1 MEKTIRKTA
10 GIDIGSEKI
19 FISIEG
25 EKEVKNFDTYTGSY
39 KQAIDYMLNNGVTT
53 VAMESTGVYW
63 VVLYEMIQ
71 KAGIEGYLVNASHIK
86 HVPGRKSDVQDCQW
100 ICQLHKNGL
109 LRASYI
115 PENEIK
121 KLRSYV
127 RQREELIGMGAQHI
141 NHMQKALDLMNIKVH
156 NVISQVTGVSGLA
169 MIKAIIAGERN
180 PDTLVEMCNI
190 QIKKHK
196 REEVIK
202 SLEGTYSEE
211 NIFLL
216 KQSLECWEFYN
227 KKISDCD
234 KQIEALLTKMSND
247 KETDIKAD
255 IIKPIRHHKPEIEGL
270 HEMLMKITGG
280 KNPTSIIGV
289 TDMTILRVI
298 AEIGPDLSKWE
309 NAKHF
314 TAWLGLA
321 PNKNQSGKFNK
332 KSHFKIHTHAGQYFR
347 TIAMSVAKS
356 KRSALS
362 SFYRRVK
369 SRSGPKIAMKALAR
383 KIAEMFYNVMTKG
396 MEYIEQ
402 GIKKYEED
410 YKKTFIKKLHKQA
423 TLMGYKLVTQG

>member
-1 MEKTIRKTA
+1 MNISLRKTA

-19 FISIEG
+19 FISIDG
-25 EKEVKNFDTYTGSY
+25 LKEVKSFETYTGTIR
-39 KQAIDYMLNNGVTT
+39 QAVDYLKKNGVTT

-63 VVLYEMIQ
+63 VVLYEMIEA
-71 KAGIEGYLVNASHIK
+71 AGIEGYLVNASHIK

-109 LRASYI
+109 LRASHV
-115 PENEIK
+115 PESDIK

-127 RQREELIGMGAQHI
+127 RQREEIIGMGAQHI

-156 NVISQVTGVSGLA
+156 NVISEVTGVSGLA
-169 MIKAIIAGERN
+169 MIRAIIAGERN
-180 PDTLVEMCNI
+180 PETLVEMCNI

-216 KQSLECWEFYN
+216 KQSIECWEFYN

-247 KETDIKAD
+247 KGTDIKAD
-255 IIKPIRHHKPEIEGL
+255 TIKPIRHHKPEIEGL

-298 AEIGPDLSKWE
+298 AEIGLDLSKWE
-309 NAKHF
+309 NSKHF

-321 PNKNQSGKFNK
+321 PKKNQSGKFDK
-332 KSHFKIHTHAGQYFR
+332 RSHFKIHTRAGQYFR

-356 KRSALS
+356 KKSALS
-362 SFYRRVK
+362 AFYRKIK
-369 SRSGPKIAMKALAR
+369 SRSGPKTAMKALAR
-383 KIAEMFYNVMTKG
+383 KIAEMFYYVMTKG
-396 MEYIEQ
+396 IEYVEK
-402 GIKKYEED
+402 GIKTYEEN
-410 YKKTFIKKLHKQA
+410 YKNAMIKRLQKQA
-423 TLMGYKLVTQG
+423 NLLGFVVTPR